1 MLKKDFNDLKDILTS
16 PKFPWYLN
24 HGVSYIDDGLIQ
36 FTHTIY
42 KDNEFISSFTL
53 GGLDI
58 FKEKLQ
64 IVSLVRAKFNLLH
77 RTENIIQHLPHT
89 DLPSP
94 LDNLKTAILYLN
106 TNNGYTQFESGE
118 KISSVENRLIIFN
131 AKEKHAGTTNSCKE
145 PYRIVFNLNYF

>member
-1 MLKKDFNDLKDILTS
+1 MKQIENFLDKKDFNDLKDILTS

-77 RTENIIQHLPHT
+77 RT
-89 DLPSP
+89 
-94 LDNLKTAILYLN
+94 
-106 TNNGYTQFESGE
+106 
-118 KISSVENRLIIFN
+118 
-131 AKEKHAGTTNSCKE
+131 
-145 PYRIVFNLNYF
+145 